1 MQNYTLEA
9 TLALLKEGK
18 ELNRKLLVI
27 KDAAEQLKL
36 DGQHKSDKVIALL
49 KEIARKIRKG
59 DIDATVIIV
68 SPTLHIPQELEKL
81 ITVLELDLPDETE
94 ISQIINQFAEENEI
108 SSGPADFRGELATAF
123 KGLSE
128 SEIKDILSLAV
139 SQDGE
144 LTKKALKLIFD
155 QKQQM
160 ILKAGILEMVP
171 LKESI
176 SDIGGLEVLKEWLHK
191 KAAVFKD
198 MKAAEEFGVTLPNLA
213 LGTARRSWSTIHI
226 GDLAA
231 KMDEA
236 HNTLLLAEK
245 YMGRLGMEFSRL
257 SKIKLSDQKVMEYI
271 DLLLPMDEQ
280 PTDIHRKNITRI
292 REDMKRR
299 YFDAP
304 DLRHVGKNA
313 YRFIN
318 AVSDYATHAKPLRE
332 TANYREKVLA
342 KTVEGNPLIDKA
354 YELVLAA

>member
-1 MQNYTLEA
+1 MPANVETMFYVREAPWHGLGTRVESALNSAEALEMSGLNWDVIQKPIMTTSGNLIPGYKANIRDTDNRVLGVVTDRYRVVQNSEA
-9 TLALLKEGK
+9 FAFTDALLGDGVKYETAGSLQDGK
-18 ELNRKLLVI
+18 RIWILAK
-27 KDAAEQLKL
+27 
-36 DGQHKSDKVIALL
+36 
-49 KEIARKIRKG
+49 
-59 DIDATVIIV
+59 
-68 SPTLHIPQELEKL
+68 
-81 ITVLELDLPDETE
+81 LPDKYIIEGE
-94 ISQIINQFAEENEI
+94 QIDPYLVF
-108 SSGPADFRGELATAF
+108 SSSHDGSG
-123 KGLSE
+123 S
-128 SEIKDILSLAV
+128 IKVAMTPIRV
-139 SQDGE
+139 VCQN
-144 LTKKALKLIFD
+144 
-155 QKQQM
+155 
-160 ILKAGILEMVP
+160 
-171 LKESI
+171 
-176 SDIGGLEVLKEWLHK
+176 
-191 KAAVFKD
+191 
-198 MKAAEEFGVTLPNLA
+198 TLNLA

-318 AVSDYATHAKPLRE
+318 AVSDFATHAKPLRE
-332 TANYREKVLA
+332 TANYQENMFA